1 MTSTNYTIFNGGKD
15 EINFNENGSYSEKKI
30 TNKDIGAASAYF
42 TYKVDGNS
50 RGKFTYVQTP
60 ILNATQGIGSFED
73 KATGVVKYHL
83 DLSLST
89 KGTDSEQAAQIE
101 HFQRNYVESFDA
113 YNVERGVDNAP
124 SWLGK
129 KMSKELVEDKYYP
142 MKRQSK
148 DEDGNVIE
156 EYAPTIRFKLWQD
169 KEGNFTTTCY
179 DSEKNEVNIQE
190 ALTKGCKVQA
200 LCHFQSCWVNK
211 NTGFGPRINI
221 LQLKVWPSDKL
232 QGYSFVDDEANENE
246 NENENENVDV
256 ENESNDNGS
265 DNLEE
270 EEDNELDAGV
280 NEDTEP
286 EPEQASEP
294 EAGSE
299 AEPAPKKKGGRKKKN
314 VE

>member
-15 EINFNENGSYSEKKI
+15 EINFSENGSYSEKKV

-73 KATGVVKYHL
+73 KATGVIKYHL

-89 KGTDSEQAAQIE
+89 KGVDAEQAEQIE
-101 HFQRNYVESFDA
+101 HFQRHYVESFDT
-113 YNVERGVDNAP
+113 YNVERGVENAP

-142 MKRQSK
+142 MKRVSK
-148 DEDGNVIE
+148 DEDGNPIE
-156 EYAPTIRFKLWQD
+156 DYAPTIRFKLWQD
-169 KEGNFTTTCY
+169 KEGKFTTTCY
-179 DSEKNEVNIQE
+179 DADKNEVNIQE

-211 NTGFGPRINI
+211 NTGFGPRINL

-232 QGYSFVDDEANENE
+232 QGYSFVDEDGPEAEAEAEDADNDNDLQAETSENE
-246 NENENENVDV
+246 NI
-256 ENESNDNGS
+256 
-265 DNLEE
+265 EE
-270 EEDNELDAGV
+270 EEDNDLDAGV
-280 NEDTEP
+280 NNEVDAP
-286 EPEQASEP
+286 EE
-294 EAGSE
+294 
-299 AEPAPKKKGGRKKKN
+299 EPAPKKKGGRKKKN
-314 VE
+314 AD